1 MATKKGF
8 ERIHSKSEL
17 KWDLFNP
24 QPEFNYTKMAKNLDI
39 STLDNPYI
47 QVIWE
52 DTSENFT
59 QERIK
64 SVKQY
69 FMKKYDSTN
78 INVIT
83 KVKTSDDVQQ
93 TIDVS
98 VNIMDK
104 NYLKEL
110 IKNFLESKNLEK
122 HYDQVLNI
130 DLAVENRMLI
140 NEVEVTPFKRW
151 YIKKIEFSNFLSYGE
166 NQVIDFTKCD
176 GITVVE
182 SDPPNFGG
190 KTVLTVDLLLFLFFN
205 TTSKNQKAEEIFNR
219 FTDKNKVVVRG
230 EIVIDGEE
238 YLIARHI
245 ERKKAKSGEWNVK
258 TELEFFKKLAD
269 GQLLNFTGE
278 QRRETEEFIKTSIG
292 NIDDFLMTIL
302 TTASNL
308 EDLLD
313 AKPTARGQVLSR
325 FLGLE
330 FLKKKEENGKEI
342 YSEFSKGMLSNVYN
356 TETLKQNISD
366 AKENITTLT
375 EEIDVA
381 NNKIADVDNRLQ
393 KGQDYKDN
401 LLKSKYMDID
411 KDLVILN
418 PVNLEREINDYKQT
432 IQTIQRQIN
441 EVKIVEPKEFYH
453 EEKHDAVKDKL
464 KSVNGELVLAKNKVE
479 EIQELVEKYGDG
491 IQCEHCGIKLMEA
504 ELTKKKIE
512 QLDAYKKMVKEFE
525 KEIKTLEKKE
535 ESFTQLKKD
544 FDEYEKNKLIKE
556 KYEISLE
563 SNTIKLGQ
571 SEEKLKR
578 YQDVQDKIK
587 KNNDIDAQLIK
598 ANMRIDEL
606 ISEKRGYERTLTS
619 NQVQIKTLENQIET
633 NHDLIGRI
641 AEEFEREKIYKIYLE
656 VFGKNGIS
664 KIIMKTMMPL
674 INQELQRL
682 LMDSCY
688 FNLEIRINDKN
699 EVEFMMIDNSTGI
712 EKLMTSGSGY
722 ERTIAA
728 MALRA
733 VLSKVC
739 SLPKPNIIVWDEV
752 FGKISNDNLEMV
764 GEFFSKM
771 REYFEKIFVITH
783 NPLVNNWANNVVRI
797 TKTDNISRVSQ

>member
-1 MATKKGF
+1 MKTKKGF
-8 ERIHSKSEL
+8 EKLHSKSEL
-17 KWDLFNP
+17 VWDLFNP
-24 QPEFNYTKMAKNLDI
+24 KPEFNYTKMAKNLDI
-39 STLDNPYI
+39 STLDNPYV

-52 DTSENFT
+52 DNSENFT

-69 FMKKYDSTN
+69 FMKKYASTN

-83 KVKTSDDVQQ
+83 KVKTSDEVQQ
-93 TIDVS
+93 TIDVT

-110 IKNFLESKNLEK
+110 IKNFLESKNQDQ

-140 NEVEVTPFKRW
+140 NEVEITPFKRW

-166 NQVIDFTKCD
+166 NQVIDFEKCN

-205 TTSKNQKAEEIFNR
+205 TTTKTQKAEEIFNR
-219 FTDKNKVVVRG
+219 FTDKNKVIVRG
-230 EIVIDGEE
+230 EIIIDGEE

-245 ERKKAKSGEWNVK
+245 ERKKSKSGDWTIK
-258 TELEFFKKLAD
+258 AELEFFKKLSD

-278 QRRETEEFIKTSIG
+278 QRRETEEFIKNSIG

-308 EDLLD
+308 EDLLE

-330 FLKKKEENGKEI
+330 FLKKKEETGKEI

-356 TETLKQNISD
+356 TESLKQSIGD
-366 AKENITTLT
+366 AKESIVVLNK
-375 EEIDVA
+375 EIDDA
-381 NNKIADVDNRLQ
+381 NQKISDVDSRLK
-393 KGQDYKDN
+393 KGQEYKDN
-401 LLKSKYMDID
+401 LLNSKFSDID
-411 KDLVILN
+411 QDLVRLN
-418 PVNLEREINDYKQT
+418 PITLQSEISNLENSKVNLVE
-432 IQTIQRQIN
+432 QIKG
-441 EVKIVEPKEFYH
+441 VKIVEPKEFYH
-453 EEKHDAVKDKL
+453 EDKHDEIKESMKN
-464 KSVNGELVLAKNKVE
+464 VNGDLVLAQNKVE
-479 EIQELVEKYGDG
+479 EIEQLIKKFGDG

-504 ELTKKKIE
+504 ALTKKKIDE
-512 QLDAYKKMVKEFE
+512 LGDW
-525 KEIKTLEKKE
+525 EKKVE
-535 ESFTQLKKD
+535 TLSKKWKDLDKKEKSYTQLKKD
-544 FDEYEKNKLIKE
+544 FDEYERNKLIKE

-563 SNTIKLGQ
+563 SNNLKIEQTQ
-571 SEEKLKR
+571 EKLKR
-578 YQDVQDKIK
+578 YQEVQDKIK
-587 KNNDIDAQLIK
+587 KNNEIDAQLIK
-598 ANMRIDEL
+598 ANMRIEDL
-606 ISEKRGYERTLTS
+606 VSEKRGYEKTLTT
-619 NQVQIKTLENQIET
+619 NQNQIKNLEEQIES
-633 NHDLIGRI
+633 NNDLILRI

-699 EVEFMMIDNSTGI
+699 EVEFMMIDNSTGV

-783 NPLVNNWANNVVRI
+783 NPLVNNWADNVVRI
-797 TKTDNISRVSQ
+797 TKTENISKVSQ